1 MKILKPNFWKKINLI
16 TISLMPLSLIV
27 RLIIL
32 LKRYFIKKLTYKIPI
47 ICVGNIYIGGTGKTP
62 LSINLAK
69 ELSILKKKPVILRKY
84 YKQHKD
90 EFSIIENNFKH
101 LITNKNRHHGI
112 MEAVEKGFDTVILD
126 DGFQDYKIKKI

>member
-47 ICVGNIYIGGTGKTP
+47 ICFGNIYIGGTGKTP

-69 ELSILKKKPVILRKY
+69 SFLS
-84 YKQHKD
+84 
-90 EFSIIENNFKH
+90 
-101 LITNKNRHHGI
+101 
-112 MEAVEKGFDTVILD
+112 
-126 DGFQDYKIKKI
+126 